1 MTTSLSTLCGVDG
14 MQKTE
19 PKALFEENQKLAYS
33 TLWKYYPGYATDE
46 DMKQEALLGLWKACI
61 TFDPGKSQFSTYAVT
76 CIMNQI
82 RMTLRDN
89 SKQPPTV
96 SLEASLAGVDGLTIG
111 DTLEELA
118 PSICDE
124 YILLKEF
131 LGGLPQRDQ
140 LLIKYKLM
148 GLNQRQ
154 IAERLGITYNWCS
167 KLFTRIYVEYDK
179 RRGNNE
185 D

>member
-1 MTTSLSTLCGVDG
+1 M
-14 MQKTE
+14 KTE
-19 PKALFEENQKLAYS
+19 PKALFEDNQKLAYS
-33 TLWKYYPGYATDE
+33 TLWKYYPWYATDE

-76 CIMNQI
+76 CIQNQI
-82 RMTLRDN
+82 RMALRDN
-89 SKQPPTV
+89 SKQPLTV
-96 SLEASLAGVDGLTIG
+96 SLEANLAGVEGLTIG

-118 PSICDE
+118 PSISDE

-131 LGGLPQRDQ
+131 LRTLSSRDQ

-148 GLNQRQ
+148 GLNQKQ
-154 IAERLGITYNWCS
+154 IAQRLGITPVYCGR
-167 KLFTRIYVEYDK
+167 LFTKIHVEYNK
-179 RRGNNE
+179 RRGNNV